1 MACGHHRLRAVHRRH
16 AARTADIPGA
26 RVIYW
31 LDLFGV
37 AVFAC
42 SGALAAGQKRMD
54 LFGAAVLAFVT
65 AVGGGT
71 LRDLVIGVSPVFWVR
86 DPLYVWVA
94 LASGLAA
101 FAVAHFRHPRSNLL
115 MIADAFGLAVFTV
128 VGTRIGVD
136 QLGPG
141 VIAAM
146 TGVMSGV
153 VGGIIRDVLVN
164 RVPLVLRREIYASAA
179 LLGAITLQLLDAM
192 QIPTPVPALIAG
204 ALVLALRLAA
214 LRWQLHLPAFPSRG
228 H

>member
-1 MACGHHRLRAVHRRH
+1 M
-16 AARTADIPGA
+16 
-26 RVIYW
+26 IYW

-54 LFGAAVLAFVT
+54 LFGVVVLAFVT

-71 LRDLVIGVSPVFWVR
+71 LRDLVIGTTPVFWVR

-94 LASGLAA
+94 LAAA
-101 FAVAHFRHPRSNLL
+101 LLTFVVAHVRPLRSNLL
-115 MIADAFGLAVFTV
+115 VIADAFGLAVFTV

-153 VGGIIRDVLVN
+153 FGGIIRDVLVN
-164 RVPLVLRREIYASAA
+164 RVPLVLRHEIYASAA
-179 LLGAITLQLLDAM
+179 LLGAITLQLLDALD
-192 QIPTPVPALIAG
+192 IPSPAPALIAG

-214 LRWQLHLPAFPSRG
+214 LHWRLHLPAFPGRSG
-228 H
+228 